1 MKKQIYLTKLC
12 DHILLMS
19 LLNTLKKTLRLY
31 FSLKL
36 KYDHIVHKVQ
46 ICTFVQLCAA
56 VKEEEQQQQQQ
67 CMSLFSFVVVFYFIL
82 KIQQM

>member
-1 MKKQIYLTKLC
+1 M
-12 DHILLMS
+12 
-19 LLNTLKKTLRLY
+19 
-31 FSLKL
+31 KL

-82 KIQQM
+82 KIQQMQYVGMQCSSVDAKQCHIKHL

>member
-1 MKKQIYLTKLC
+1 MWSHFTHVFIEYTEKDFEATFLWSWNTTTLFTKY
-12 DHILLMS
+12 
-19 LLNTLKKTLRLY
+19 K
-31 FSLKL
+31 
-36 KYDHIVHKVQ
+36 
-46 ICTFVQLCAA
+46 FVQLCAA